1 MRNLP
6 LASLRAFEAAAR
18 HESFVR
24 AAAELNLQPAG
35 ISQHVKA
42 MENWLRISL
51 FLRHSRGVTLTAAG
65 KEFGAAVTHAL
76 AHIEVAAR
84 QLRPEANS
92 RPVSVACIPS
102 MAVRWLIPQLSRL
115 RAAYPDIKINIVYA
129 LDAKTPEAAGADLLI
144 CHGIRPSAG
153 ATKLLNA
160 ETRPTCSAEFLARHG
175 PFHKPSDLLA
185 CDILHDETTDA
196 WARWLSA
203 VGIRSAP
210 KAGPV
215 FADFNFMIGSL
226 ISGQGVGLC
235 PTALI
240 TDELVAGVLVSL
252 FEQAS
257 DTDKA
262 YWLIEAKGL
271 SREAKTLRDWLLTTR
286 QGTDG
291 SITPLPA
298 SE

>member
-24 AAAELNLQPAG
+24 AAADLNLQPAG

-42 MENWLRISL
+42 MENWLRIPL

-65 KEFGAAVTHAL
+65 REFGAVVTHAL
-76 AHIEVAAR
+76 AHIEVAAG
-84 QLRPEANS
+84 QLRLEANS

-115 RAAYPDIKINIVYA
+115 RAAYPDIRINIVYA

-153 ATKLLNA
+153 AIKLLSA
-160 ETRPTCSAEFLARHG
+160 ETRPTCSAEFLAHHG
-175 PFHKPSDLLA
+175 PFDKPADLLA

-203 VGIRSAP
+203 VGIHSPP

-215 FADFNFMIGSL
+215 FADFNLMIGSL

-240 TDELVAGVLVSL
+240 ADEIAAGLLISL
-252 FEQAS
+252 FEKAS
-257 DTDKA
+257 DSDKG

-271 SREAKTLRDWLLTTR
+271 SREARTLRDWLLTT
-286 QGTDG
+286 GPGADG
-291 SITPLPA
+291 SIRARPA
-298 SE
+298 PE